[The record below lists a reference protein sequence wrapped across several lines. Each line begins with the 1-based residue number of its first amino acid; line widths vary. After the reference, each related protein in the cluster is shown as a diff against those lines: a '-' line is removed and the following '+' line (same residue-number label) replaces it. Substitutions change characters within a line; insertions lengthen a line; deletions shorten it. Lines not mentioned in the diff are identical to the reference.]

1 VTFENGLVNLIDAG
15 SIEQLARPV
24 TRIEE
29 SPAVTVVVFDSA
41 NPEYFMAHWDL
52 GADRARVAAIAPS
65 PAGQHRYL
73 DNLVRLSK
81 VPAVTISAIRGRAR
95 GAGSEFALVTDI
107 RVAGDRAI
115 LFHFEVGLGSVDWGY
130 P

>member
-1 VTFENGLVNLIDAG
+1 MTFENGLVNLIDAG
-15 SIEQLARPV
+15 SIEQLARLV
-24 TRIEE
+24 TRMEE
-29 SPAVTVVVFDSA
+29 SPAVVVFDSA

-65 PAGQHRYL
+65 PTGQHRYL

-95 GAGSEFALVTDI
+95 GAGSEFTLATDI
-107 RVAGDRAI
+107 RVAGDMAI
-115 LFHFEVGLGSVDWGY
+115 LFHFEVGRGSVDWGY